1 MPEAEKTLRNQ
12 DFSESYLNACR
23 VIVTGSR
30 CFNDFG
36 FVTCKQDNGWKLV
49 RITQFPACSYTV
61 LGEVFSS
68 SEEAMESI
76 GVYDCGKYLREG
88 EVIVAGDS

>member
-1 MPEAEKTLRNQ
+1 LRHWGNNSA
-12 DFSESYLNACR
+12 FHC
-23 VIVTGSR
+23 
-30 CFNDFG
+30 DFG
-36 FVTCKQDNGWKLV
+36 FVTCKQDNCWKLV

-61 LGEVFSS
+61 LGEGFSS

-76 GVYDCGKYLREG
+76 GVYDCEKYLREG